1 MMKFFMLFVFSTLL
15 IYAGEDVKL
24 PAYAVISALIVVIV
38 LFFWGVFKAV
48 QTQRLVYAWAL
59 LPFTA
64 LLFWMF
70 FS

>member
-24 PAYAVISALIVVIV
+24 PAYAVISAVIIVIV

-48 QTQRLVYAWAL
+48 QTQRLIYTLAL

-70 FS
+70 FI

>member
-1 MMKFFMLFVFSTLL
+1 MMKFFMLFIFTTLVVF
-15 IYAGEDVKL
+15 AGEDVKI

-48 QTQRLVYAWAL
+48 QTKRLIYTLAL

-70 FS
+70 FI

>member
-24 PAYAVISALIVVIV
+24 PAYAIISAVIVVIV

-48 QTQRLVYAWAL
+48 QTQRLIYTLAL
-59 LPFTA
+59 LPFIA

-70 FS
+70 FI